1 MRVLAVFLLGALLG
15 CSSSVSSGP
24 PDTGSTQPTMDV
36 PASDAPAA
44 DLPVVDRVTADLVDA
59 PIPILDVTDV
69 TDVPVDRPAGDLGAT
84 DAGCA
89 SPLFLCG
96 GECVDLRSSAR
107 NCGACGNACPAA
119 GLCLNGSCLAC
130 GGCSPGSTC
139 CGSACVDLSTNPN
152 HCGSCGTTCPAG
164 RPCSAGV
171 CIADDC
177 PGGQFCAGT
186 CVRTSTDPSNCG
198 GCGQRCC
205 AGNVCSGGVC
215 TVACAAGMTAC
226 PGSMS
231 SCRGGVCAD
240 TRTDPTHCGTC
251 ATRCAAGETCVDG
264 ACQGSGFMALAPCNA
279 VGDYT
284 TGSTIRFGAALG
296 SAYSPACLTVRV
308 GDTVTWEG
316 DFSGHPRS
324 PSTRGTAMNPI
335 PRASTGTSQAVQFTR
350 AGFFPFYCE
359 FHGDDAGGG
368 MAGVVRVI
376 E

>member
-1 MRVLAVFLLGALLG
+1 MRVQAVFLLGALLG

-24 PDTGSTQPTMDV
+24 PDTGSIQPTMDV
-36 PASDAPAA
+36 PTVDAPVT
-44 DLPVVDRVTADLVDA
+44 DLALVDRVTADLVEG
-59 PIPILDVTDV
+59 PDVPDGPDGP
-69 TDVPVDRPAGDLGAT
+69 DVPVDRPAGDLGT
-84 DAGCA
+84 MDVGCA

-96 GECVDLRSSAR
+96 SACVNLSTDP
-107 NCGACGNACPAA
+107 NHCGR
-119 GLCLNGSCLAC
+119 
-130 GGCSPGSTC
+130 
-139 CGSACVDLSTNPN
+139 CGSAC
-152 HCGSCGTTCPAG
+152 PAG
-164 RPCSAGV
+164 QPCTAGV

-186 CVRTSTDPSNCG
+186 CRHTSTDPSNCG
-198 GCGQRCC
+198 GCGQQCC

-215 TVACAAGMTAC
+215 IVACPGGMTSC

-231 SCRGGVCAD
+231 SCRGNVCAD
-240 TRTDPTHCGTC
+240 TRTDPTHCGAC

-264 ACQGSGFMALAPCNA
+264 VCRGSGFMALAPCNA

-284 TGSTIRFGAALG
+284 TGSTIRFGGAVG
-296 SAYSPACLTVRV
+296 NSYSPACLTVRV

-316 DFSGHPRS
+316 NFGAHPRS

-335 PRASTGTSQAVQFTR
+335 PAVSSGTSQAVQFTR